1 MYIIYVQDFVYC
13 FIIFLNIYI
22 LNISSYFVMFC
33 KAFDF
38 LYENFDFLY
47 ESSDFLYEKSLAQV
61 LVITELKY
69 HNFLDDNHAVFWLIE
84 NLAFF
89 NPQLW

>member
-1 MYIIYVQDFVYC
+1 MYKILCI
-13 FIIFLNIYI
+13 IIFLNIYI

-33 KAFDF
+33 KSFDF

-47 ESSDFLYEKSLAQV
+47 EKSLAQV
-61 LVITELKY
+61 LGITELNY